1 MRGEFEQWRGRGD
14 SGGGD
19 LCPQQGGAVV
29 DGGAGGVRVAGEGR
43 DAGGRG
49 GGALVESGQEL
60 LAWVIS
66 RSAGGV
72 GEGDGEGWVMA
83 CSPGLLCCSASVCGG
98 VGGGA
103 QEQAA
108 YCNMALF

>member
-1 MRGEFEQWRGRGD
+1 MNGDIVPACGVMQGEGEFEQWRGRGD

-43 DAGGRG
+43 DVGGRG

-60 LAWVIS
+60 L
-66 RSAGGV
+66 GV
-72 GEGDGEGWVMA
+72 GDL
-83 CSPGLLCCSASVCGG
+83 P
-98 VGGGA
+98 VGGRGR
-103 QEQAA
+103 
-108 YCNMALF
+108 